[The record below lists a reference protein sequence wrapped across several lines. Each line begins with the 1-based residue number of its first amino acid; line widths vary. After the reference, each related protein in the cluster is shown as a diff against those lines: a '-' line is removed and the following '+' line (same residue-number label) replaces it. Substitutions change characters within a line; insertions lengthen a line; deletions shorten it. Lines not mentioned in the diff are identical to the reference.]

1 MHLVF
6 AYNMPHQ
13 IPSGEL
19 IYSFAALLLSVHPR
33 PRPPKMLIFGPT
45 ISPRT
50 SRIGEPFSGLFADRC
65 PRAAVQ
71 KPEAQTIA
79 AFAGLDGRASA

>member
-33 PRPPKMLIFGPT
+33 PRPPKMLIFGPRRYPHAQVVLASHSQGYSLT
-45 ISPRT
+45 VAR
-50 SRIGEPFSGLFADRC
+50 ELLC
-65 PRAAVQ
+65 KNL
-71 KPEAQTIA
+71 KPKQSQPLPA
-79 AFAGLDGRASA
+79 